1 MQVYHLLYV
10 SQILKILYLFSTKRS
25 YLMTFCKNFIQ
36 IWPERVK
43 INFMGINETQQAKP
57 MKQIFIEV

>member
-1 MQVYHLLYV
+1 MVISHDP
-10 SQILKILYLFSTKRS
+10 LKKFHPDLARS
-25 YLMTFCKNFIQ
+25 L
-36 IWPERVK
+36 K